1 MYNVVLALFMCIQE
15 FRRSALKR
23 RNNRLIVIPVVLIT
37 FILACNA
44 STGAAPEAE
53 TASTPGPAEDSV
65 PAASSSTPP
74 EPAPTIPEDAA
85 PASYDSDFP
94 LPADVQNF
102 MKLGYEGVNF
112 QTGMSLKDVIA
123 FYRQAFSAQG
133 LNERDLLTGINEEVF
148 SMVFDGAPNGKAV
161 VIQGVL
167 LDSGSVNVNIRYED
181 T

>member
-1 MYNVVLALFMCIQE
+1 MYNVFLVLFMCRQE

-23 RNNRLIVIPVVLIT
+23 RNNRLIVIAVVLIA
-37 FILACNA
+37 FSLACNA
-44 STGAAPEAE
+44 ITGAAPEAE
-53 TASTPGPAEDSV
+53 TASTPGPAEEAEAV
-65 PAASSSTPP
+65 AYSSTPP

-85 PASYDSDFP
+85 PASYDNDFP
-94 LPADVQNF
+94 LPTDVQNF
-102 MKLGYEGVNF
+102 MELGYEGVNF

-133 LNERDLLTGINEEVF
+133 LEERDLLTILNDEVF

-167 LDSGSVNVNIRYED
+167 LGSGSVNINIRYED